1 MVVSAHW
8 DSVAG
13 SPGTNDN
20 GSGVVATLELA
31 RILANYNT
39 TNTIIFAFF
48 DKEEV
53 GCEGSKAFVREFVVP
68 LIVGEFGATIRGV
81 YNLDTLLSFSSL
93 PNSQDMDPTWESL
106 YPDLFQ
112 AIETNQRRGDFIMT
126 VGRNTSEDWLL
137 SETFSKHL
145 TDYSVN
151 HLTVSHSFPSPGDY
165 RDTIEGGAFLLQAAC
180 EGPAGR
186 PRVCSEK

>member
-8 DSVAG
+8 DSVAA

-31 RILANYNT
+31 RILAGHNT

-53 GCEGSKAFVREFVVP
+53 GCEGSKAFVREFVIP
-68 LIVGEFGATIRGV
+68 LIVGEFGASIRGV
-81 YNLDTLLSFSSL
+81 YNLDTLLGFSSV
-93 PNSQDMDPTWESL
+93 PDSQDMEPSWEKL
-106 YPDLFQ
+106 YPDLFHT
-112 AIETNQRRGDFIMT
+112 IENNQRRGDFVMT
-126 VGRNTSEDWLL
+126 VGRNTIEDSLL

-145 TDYSVN
+145 SEYTVN
-151 HLTVSHSFPSPGDY
+151 HLKV
-165 RDTIEGGAFLLQAAC
+165 RTIFSSLSQIMEILF
-180 EGPAGR
+180 
-186 PRVCSEK
+186 